1 MIEEP
6 DAQDGD
12 ALSATDAEQA
22 MHIHRPKPLHGARE
36 LLTEIGVIVIGIV
49 IALTGEQLVEHLRWT
64 HDVAQ
69 AHESLKDEM
78 KLANRFFAFRVVASP
93 CVERRLDT
101 LNDVIEKAAQH
112 KPVQK
117 LGLVGVEPYIG
128 SGLSDSKWQ
137 AERASQTLT
146 HFDGTEL
153 GLLGYYYHQ
162 LDSVADLVFRE
173 DDAWAEL
180 RILEGDPARL
190 GSDDFAGLRRALQH
204 ARFDNDLITSIS
216 GKELRFAKALH
227 TEVPQPD
234 RSRLEKVCAPPPP
247 AAR

>member
-1 MIEEP
+1 MIEGPEEHFD
-6 DAQDGD
+6 DAP
-12 ALSATDAEQA
+12 SAVDAEQA

-64 HDVAQ
+64 HDVGQ
-69 AHESLKDEM
+69 ARESLKGEM
-78 KLANRFFAFRVVASP
+78 ELADRFFALRVAASS

-101 LNDVIEKAAQH
+101 LDDIIEKAAQH

-117 LGLVGVEPYIG
+117 LGSVGGEPYIG

-146 HFDGTEL
+146 HFDETEL

-190 GSDDFAGLRRALQH
+190 GPEDFAGLRRALQH
-204 ARFDNDLITSIS
+204 ARFDNYLITSIS

-227 TEVPQPD
+227 MEAPEPD
-234 RSRLEKVCAPPPP
+234 RSRLEKVCAPTT
-247 AAR
+247 AR